1 MAVMH
6 LKHMKKCIPVF
17 LFLFFVIS
25 TVVFTAKGQTPAS
38 VKSDKVDSTGEEVD
52 IYCFF
57 PEFIE
62 PDFPGGMGAWLSFIR
77 RNLKYPAAAVKANIQ
92 GTVVVQFVV
101 ELDGSVTDIKAVSG
115 PEELKQA
122 AMNVIKKSPKWNP
135 AVQNGRRVKGYKKQP
150 IVFRMEK

>member
-1 MAVMH
+1 MH
-6 LKHMKKCIPVF
+6 LKHMKKCIPAF

-25 TVVFTAKGQTPAS
+25 SVAFTAKGQSHGP
-38 VKSDKVDSTGEEVD
+38 VKNDKVDSTGEEVD

-62 PDFPGGMGAWLSFIR
+62 PDFPGGMGAWISFIR

-101 ELDGSVTDIKAVSG
+101 DLDGNVTNIKTVSG
-115 PEELKQA
+115 PGELKQA

-135 AVQNGRRVKGYKKQP
+135 AVQNGHRVKGYKTQP
-150 IVFRMEK
+150 IVFRIEK